1 LLVELIQRRHA
12 NAMLYVIFVLQT
24 DVQTIG
30 AFAVLT
36 LIPLIVLSPTLA
48 FGRSRGRRCRTPIT
62 PRIGLPVPASLPAE
76 AQWSRVTKIVE
87 TTHFNARKASEH
99 HAMAGLKLDAAE
111 YAFRR
116 MLEELNPVVARPLT
130 VSAIPPSAEVRVFAS
145 PAAALA
151 A

>member
-1 LLVELIQRRHA
+1 
-12 NAMLYVIFVLQT
+12 MLYVIFVLQT

-30 AFAVLT
+30 AFASLT

-48 FGRSRGRRCRTPIT
+48 FGRSRGRQYRTPIT
-62 PRIGLPVPASLPAE
+62 SRIGLPAPASLPAE

-87 TTHFNARKASEH
+87 TTHLNARKASEH
-99 HAMAGLKLDAAE
+99 HAVAGLKLDAAE

-116 MLEELNPVVARPLT
+116 MLEELNLVVARPFM
-130 VSAIPPSAEVRVFAS
+130 VSANPPRAEVCVFAS